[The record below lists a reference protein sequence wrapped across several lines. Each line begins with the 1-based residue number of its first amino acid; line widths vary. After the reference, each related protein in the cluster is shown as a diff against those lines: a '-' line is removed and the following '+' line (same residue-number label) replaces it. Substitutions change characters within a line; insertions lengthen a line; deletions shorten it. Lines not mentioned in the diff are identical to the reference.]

1 MSFRL
6 GGLLIVILEGD
17 KMDKKITT
25 AVLKEMKK
33 KGEKITMLTAYDYP
47 ISFITEKAGI
57 DVVLIG
63 DSLGMVVLGKDTTL
77 SVTVDDIV
85 YHTKAVVRGNKKS
98 LIVADMP
105 FLSYKVSNDEA
116 IRNAGRMMQEGGASA
131 VKVEGG
137 AEIADIISSIIKA
150 DIPVM
155 GHLGLTPQAIHKL
168 GSYKT
173 RGVDKTEAQKIISD
187 AKLLEKLGVF
197 AIVLEKIPLA
207 LAKKISVSISI
218 PTIGIGAGPFCDG
231 QVLVTYDM
239 LGLFP
244 KFLPKFVKKY
254 ADLDKEITNA
264 FLVFVDEVKHGKF
277 PDKKKHSF

>member
-1 MSFRL
+1 M
-6 GGLLIVILEGD
+6 E
-17 KMDKKITT
+17 KKVTT
-25 AVLKEMKK
+25 ATLMEMKQ

-47 ISFITEKAGI
+47 ISYITEKAGI
-57 DVVLIG
+57 EVVLIG
-63 DSLGMVVLGKDTTL
+63 DSLGNVVLGYDNTL
-77 SVTVDDIV
+77 PVTVNDII

-105 FLSYKVSNDEA
+105 FLSYKISKEEA
-116 IRNAGRMMQEGGASA
+116 VRNAGRMIQEGGASA

-137 AEIADIISSIIKA
+137 AEISDIISSIIKA

-155 GHLGLTPQAIHKL
+155 GHLGLTPQAINQF

-173 RGVDKTEAQKIISD
+173 RGVDKKEAQKIISD
-187 AKLLEKLGVF
+187 AKELEKLGVF
-197 AIVLEKIPLA
+197 AIVLEKIPLE
-207 LAKKISVSISI
+207 LAKKITASISI

-239 LGLFP
+239 LGLFS

-264 FLVFVDEVKHGKF
+264 FLAFSQEVKNGKF
-277 PDKKKHSF
+277 PDKDKHSF

>member
-1 MSFRL
+1 
-6 GGLLIVILEGD
+6 
-17 KMDKKITT
+17 MDKKITT

-33 KGEKITMLTAYDYP
+33 TGKKITMLTAYDYP
-47 ISFITEKAGI
+47 ISFMTEKAGI

-63 DSLGMVVLGKDTTL
+63 DSLGMVVQGQDTTL
-77 SVTVDDIV
+77 SVTVEDIV
-85 YHTKAVVRGNKKS
+85 YHTKSVVRGNKKS

-105 FLSYKVSNDEA
+105 FLSYKISNEEA
-116 IRNAGRMMQEGGASA
+116 VRNAGRMIQEGGASA

-137 AEIADIISSIIKA
+137 AEISDTISSIIKA

-155 GHLGLTPQAIHKL
+155 GHLGLTPQAIHQF

-173 RGVDKTEAQKIISD
+173 RGVDKKEAQKIISD
-187 AKLLEKLGVF
+187 AKALEKLGVF
-197 AIVLEKIPLA
+197 AIVLEKIPLE
-207 LAKKISVSISI
+207 LAKKITEGISV

-239 LGLFP
+239 LGLFS

-254 ADLDKEITNA
+254 TDLDKEITNA
-264 FLVFVDEVKHGKF
+264 FLAFRDEVKSGKF
-277 PDKKKHSF
+277 PDKDKHSF